1 MAKKKKNIDKEFK
14 LSSWAISNKT
24 TMYVLMMLILV
35 LGVTAYFN
43 MPREDFPE
51 IKETKIYVSSIYPG
65 NTAEDIEK
73 LITDPLEDKL
83 KTVTNLVEITSTSQ
97 EDYSLIVIEFDDDM
111 DVEVAKQLVKD
122 EIDTEIAGE
131 DWPTFN
137 GAKVDPNVFDLSMSE
152 EIPILNI
159 NISGDYPTQ
168 KLKDFAEYLEDD
180 IEDLLEIK
188 QADIRGAQEKE
199 VEVAVDVYKMNATKV
214 SFDDI
219 INAIN
224 RGNVTTSAGNLIAS
238 GQRRTIR
245 ILGEI
250 EQPSDLYNFVVKSEN
265 DESIYLKDIA
275 TVSFKEKDKTTFAR
289 KDGKKVV
296 MLDVK
301 KRAGKNMVAA
311 AEKVKQ
317 IVEDAKANYFPEN
330 LEVTITNDLSDK
342 TISQVDDLVNNI
354 IFGIILVVTVLMFFL
369 GFKNALFVGFAIPM
383 SMFMSLMIL
392 SAMGYTLNTM
402 ILFGLIMGLGMLVD
416 NGIVV
421 VENVYRLMDEEGLSR
436 VEAAKKG
443 IGEIAFP
450 IIISTI
456 TTVAAFVPLGLWP
469 GLFGQFMIYF
479 PVTLSVVLGS
489 SLFVAIFFNS
499 VLVSQLMSIE
509 DKEMPLKRIITI
521 SSIVGGLGLII
532 LLIGGPYGGL
542 GGVMLFTAILLWVYR
557 LFLRK
562 AASYFQRT
570 TLVWLERAYESTLK
584 GALKGWRPIAIS
596 VGTVFLLFVAFGGF
610 GASVASQRTQ
620 IEFFP
625 DNKPNQIIVYI
636 EYPEGTAIDKT
647 NQITKEIEQRVY
659 SILNEDTYMDNGYNY
674 MVEAAVSQ
682 VGEGA
687 GNPQTDGGSQAEMPH
702 RAKIT
707 ATMRQY
713 KYRRGQDSELLRQK
727 VQEALTGVYPGVL
740 ISVEKDA
747 AGPPAGAPI
756 NIELEGDDYDEL
768 IATAEQMRRFINSR
782 NVAGVDELKIDVN
795 KGKPAMRVIVDR
807 EKAGELGV
815 SVGQVGMQLRNALFG
830 SKAGIYKEDG
840 DDYDIYVRFN
850 ESIRYNKNAL
860 FNQNITFRDMASGQ
874 IKTIPVSALAK
885 QNNSSGFSAIKHK
898 DTKRVVTVY
907 SALAPGFVDA
917 AAVVEQIKTEM
928 KDFDNLPQDIKID
941 YTGQIEEQN
950 KQQAFLMGAFFKG
963 LGLIFFILIFQF
975 NSVSKPAIIMIAIF
989 LSLIG
994 VFGGIVIT
1002 GASFVIMMTM
1012 MGIISLA
1019 GIVVNNGV
1027 VLLDYA
1033 QLLIDRR
1040 KNKLNLDDDDFLP
1053 AKDLYECVVKAGK
1066 ARLRPVLLTAI
1077 TTILGLIPLA
1087 IGLNIN
1093 FFTFFSEFDANIYF
1107 GGDNVIFWGPLAW
1120 TVIYGLLVATFL
1132 TLVVVP
1138 ILFFLSIKFKMRL
1151 KRKLSSEKIDT
1162 EPVFQELEEEPTL
1175 VLNAKVD

>member
-1 MAKKKKNIDKEFK
+1 MTKKKKNIDKEFK

-24 TMYVLMMLILV
+24 TMYVLMMLILI
-35 LGVTAYFN
+35 LGITAYFN

-51 IKETKIYVSSIYPG
+51 IKETKIYISSLYPG

-83 KTVTNLVEITSTSQ
+83 KTVTNVVEITSTSQ
-97 EDYSLIVIEFDDDM
+97 EDYSLIVVEFDDNM
-111 DVEVAKQLVKD
+111 DVEIAKQLVKD
-122 EIDTEIAGE
+122 QIDTETAGE

-159 NISGDYPTQ
+159 NISGDYPIQ
-168 KLKDFAEYLEDD
+168 KLKEYAEYLEDE

-199 VEVAVDVYKMNATKV
+199 VEVAVDVYKMNAMKV

-250 EQPSDLYNFVVKSEN
+250 EKPTDLYNFVVKSEN
-265 DESIYLKDIA
+265 NEPIYLKDLA
-275 TVSFKEKDKTTFAR
+275 AVSFKEKDKTTYAR

-311 AEKVKQ
+311 ADAIKN
-317 IVEDAKANYFPEN
+317 IVDNAKSNYFPKN

-392 SAMGYTLNTM
+392 GAMGYTLNTM

-436 VEAAKKG
+436 IEAAKKG

-450 IIISTI
+450 IIISTV

-499 VLVSQLMSIE
+499 VLVSQFMSIE
-509 DKEMPLKRIITI
+509 DKEMPLKQIITI

-532 LLIGGPYGGL
+532 LFIGGPYRGL
-542 GGVMLFTAILLWVYR
+542 GGVMLFTAILLWIYR

-562 AASYFQRT
+562 AANYFQKN
-570 TLVWLERAYESTLK
+570 TLVWLEGAYEKTLRN
-584 GALKGWRPIAIS
+584 ALKGWRPIAIS
-596 VGTVFLLFVAFGGF
+596 IGTVVLLFVAFGGF

-636 EYPEGTAIDKT
+636 EYPEGTDIEKT

-659 SILNEDTYMDNGYNY
+659 NILNEDTYMDNGYNY

-682 VGEGA
+682 IGEGA
-687 GNPQTDGGSQAEMPH
+687 GNPQTDGGSQADMPH
-702 RAKIT
+702 RGKIT
-707 ATMRQY
+707 ATMRQF
-713 KYRRGQDSELLRQK
+713 KYRRGQDSEQLRQK
-727 VQEALTGVYPGVL
+727 VQEALTSVYPGVL
-740 ISVEKDA
+740 ISVEKDI
-747 AGPPAGAPI
+747 AGPPTGPPI
-756 NIELEGDDYDEL
+756 NIELEGNDYDQL
-768 IATAEQMRRFINSR
+768 ITIAEQMRRYINSK
-782 NVAGVDELKIDVN
+782 NVPGVDELKIDVN
-795 KGKPAMRVIVDR
+795 KDKPSMRVIVDR

-830 SKAGIYKEDG
+830 SKAGIYKEGG
-840 DDYDIYVRFN
+840 DD
-850 ESIRYNKNAL
+850 L
-860 FNQNITFRDMASGQ
+860 
-874 IKTIPVSALAK
+874 
-885 QNNSSGFSAIKHK
+885 
-898 DTKRVVTVY
+898 
-907 SALAPGFVDA
+907 
-917 AAVVEQIKTEM
+917 
-928 KDFDNLPQDIKID
+928 
-941 YTGQIEEQN
+941 
-950 KQQAFLMGAFFKG
+950 
-963 LGLIFFILIFQF
+963 
-975 NSVSKPAIIMIAIF
+975 
-989 LSLIG
+989 
-994 VFGGIVIT
+994 
-1002 GASFVIMMTM
+1002 
-1012 MGIISLA
+1012 
-1019 GIVVNNGV
+1019 
-1027 VLLDYA
+1027 
-1033 QLLIDRR
+1033 
-1040 KNKLNLDDDDFLP
+1040 
-1053 AKDLYECVVKAGK
+1053 
-1066 ARLRPVLLTAI
+1066 
-1077 TTILGLIPLA
+1077 
-1087 IGLNIN
+1087 
-1093 FFTFFSEFDANIYF
+1093 
-1107 GGDNVIFWGPLAW
+1107 
-1120 TVIYGLLVATFL
+1120 
-1132 TLVVVP
+1132 
-1138 ILFFLSIKFKMRL
+1138 
-1151 KRKLSSEKIDT
+1151 
-1162 EPVFQELEEEPTL
+1162 
-1175 VLNAKVD
+1175 